1 MVDYKSIAD
10 AAASYPDYQAAFDA
24 MSVKMGAN
32 TFRDMSP
39 NSLKMWAATFPDDFQ
54 LLHNGTDSFSILAMN
69 MISGETTPLFMSDTN
84 IHGFIDAL
92 PISSEAIA
100 GLYYMATK
108 TNKAWPNIT
117 IASVKKAFEMRQRGD
132 I

>member
-1 MVDYKSIAD
+1 MINYKAIAD
-10 AAASYPDYQAAFDA
+10 AAAAYPDYQAAFDA
-24 MSVKMGAN
+24 MSIEMGDN
-32 TFRDMSP
+32 TLRDMSP
-39 NSLKMWAATFPDDFQ
+39 NSLKMWSATFPADFQ
-54 LLHNGTDSFSILAMN
+54 LLHNGTDSFSILAIK

-84 IHGFIDAL
+84 IHGFINAL

-108 TNKAWPNIT
+108 TNKAWPNL
-117 IASVKKAFEMRQRGD
+117 KAGHVQNAMQKRAEGA